1 MPPKQES
8 GHEKRKKRQRIE
20 EFKKSQKGAMD
31 KFVIKQQ
38 SNFQENETETVID
51 DNDVNNANVDS
62 VLEDDAN
69 VNVDGNDVDEN
80 NDDGKNIDDNDLHT
94 FDIFDPSLFHQTLE
108 E

>member
-8 GHEKRKKRQRIE
+8 GHEKLKKRKRVE
-20 EFKKSQKGAMD
+20 EFTKSQKGAMY
-31 KFVIKQQ
+31 KFVIKQH

-69 VNVDGNDVDEN
+69 ANVDGNDVDEN
-80 NDDGKNIDDNDLHT
+80 NVDSVLQILDFLGP
-94 FDIFDPSLFHQTLE
+94 IFINGTGY
-108 E
+108 